1 MTAYI
6 LLIKQKGQGIRNVKE
21 SPPRVDAVKKA
32 IETSGGKMAGFY
44 LTTGKYDIVAMVE
57 APSDEVLKTSVTKV
71 ENIGNIRTET
81 MKVYVEAKYR
91 DTIAKL

>member
-1 MTAYI
+1 
-6 LLIKQKGQGIRNVKE
+6 
-21 SPPRVDAVKKA
+21 
-32 IETSGGKMAGFY
+32 
-44 LTTGKYDIVAMVE
+44 MVE